1 MKPVFD
7 KPAIPKP
14 VRLTTE
20 RLTEIRERDARAQEA
35 FENMWDTARVA
46 DDDRHA
52 LLMHLAAME
61 YAHGAAEPKP

>member
-7 KPAIPKP
+7 KDAISEPAL
-14 VRLTTE
+14 LTPE
-20 RLTEIRERDARAQEA
+20 CLTEIRERDARAQEA

-52 LLMHLAAME
+52 LLMHLAAIVE
-61 YAHGAAEPKP
+61 QK